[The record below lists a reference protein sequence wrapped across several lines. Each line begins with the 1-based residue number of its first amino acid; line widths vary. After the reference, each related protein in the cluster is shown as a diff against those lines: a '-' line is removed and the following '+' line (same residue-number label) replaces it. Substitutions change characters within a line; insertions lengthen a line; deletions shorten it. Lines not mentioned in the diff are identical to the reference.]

1 MNQGQVNIRMYDL
14 AGADPA
20 VRFSPYCWRIRMALA
35 HKGLE
40 VETIPWRFSDKEA
53 IAFSGQGAVPVIR
66 DGETVVH
73 DSWAIA
79 DYLDARYADRPAL
92 MDGAQGRALAS
103 FARHF
108 SERVFAPIAFK
119 AVILDIYDVIDAGD
133 RDYFRRSREARV
145 GMTLESFAIGE
156 DAAQA
161 QMKPALAPLRALLQE
176 QPFVNGEAP
185 AFADYCLFGG
195 FAWVRGVSRKRL
207 LSEDDPVY
215 AWRER
220 MLDLFDG
227 LARKSSAVGA

>member
-1 MNQGQVNIRMYDL
+1 MQMYDL

-40 VETIPWRFSDKEA
+40 VETIPWRFRDKEA
-53 IAFSGQGAVPVIR
+53 IAFSGQGLVPVLR

-79 DYLDARYADRPAL
+79 DYLDKRYADRPAL
-92 MDGAQGRALAS
+92 TDGAQGRALAS
-103 FARHF
+103 FTRHF
-108 SERVFAPIAFK
+108 SQMVFAPIALK
-119 AVILDIYDVIDAGD
+119 AVLLDIYEAIDAGD
-133 RDYFRRSREARV
+133 RDYFRKSREARV
-145 GMTLESFAIGE
+145 GKTLEAFVIGE
-156 DAAQA
+156 DEARAL
-161 QMKPALAPLRALLQE
+161 MKPALAPMRALLQE
-176 QPFVNGEAP
+176 QAFVNGDAP

-195 FAWVRGVSRKRL
+195 FAWVRGVSRKQL
-207 LSEDDPVY
+207 LDADDPVY

-227 LARKSSAVGA
+227 LARKAPGVGA

>member
-1 MNQGQVNIRMYDL
+1 MTISMYDL

-40 VETIPWRFSDKEA
+40 VETIPWRFSDKSA
-53 IAFSGQGAVPVIR
+53 ISFSGQGAVPVIR
-66 DGETVVH
+66 DGDAVLH

-79 DYLDARYADRPAL
+79 EYLDAQYPDRPLL
-92 MDGAQGRALAS
+92 MDGPQGRALAN

-108 SERVFAPIAFK
+108 SQVVFAPIAFK
-119 AVILDIYDVIDAGD
+119 AVILDIYNVIDEGD
-133 RDYFRRSREARV
+133 RAYFRQSREARV
-145 GMTLESFAIGE
+145 GKTLEAFAIDE
-156 DAAQA
+156 DEARA
-161 QMKPALAPLRALLQE
+161 QMRPALAPLRALLQD
-176 QPFVNGEAP
+176 QPFVNGAAP

-195 FAWVRGVSRKRL
+195 FMWVRGVSPKKIL
-207 LSEDDPVY
+207 AEADPVH

-227 LARKSSAVGA
+227 LARKAPCVGA

>member
-1 MNQGQVNIRMYDL
+1 MNIRMYDL

-35 HKGLE
+35 HKGLA
-40 VETIPWRFSDKEA
+40 VETIPWRFSDKSA
-53 IAFSGQGAVPVIR
+53 ISFSGQGAVPVIR
-66 DGETVVH
+66 DGDKVLH

-79 DYLDARYADRPAL
+79 EYLDAQYASRPTL
-92 MDGAQGRALAS
+92 MDGPQGRALAN

-108 SERVFAPIAFK
+108 SQVVFAPIAFK
-119 AVILDIYDVIDAGD
+119 AVILDLYAAIDEGD
-133 RDYFRRSREARV
+133 RAYFRQSREARV
-145 GMTLESFAIGE
+145 GKTLEAFTIGE
-156 DAAQA
+156 DEARAL
-161 QMKPALAPLRALLQE
+161 MRPALAPLRALLQD

-195 FAWVRGVSRKRL
+195 FMWVRGVSAKKIL
-207 LSEDDPVY
+207 AEADPVY

-227 LARKSSAVGA
+227 LARKAPGVGA

>member
-1 MNQGQVNIRMYDL
+1 MYDL

-40 VETIPWRFSDKEA
+40 VETIPWRFCDKEA
-53 IAFSGQGAVPVIR
+53 IAFSGQGAVPVLR

-79 DYLDARYADRPAL
+79 DYLDKRHADRPAL

-119 AVILDIYDVIDAGD
+119 AVILDIHDVIDAGD
-133 RDYFRRSREARV
+133 RDYFRKSREARV
-145 GMTLESFAIGE
+145 GKTLEDFAIGE
-156 DAAQA
+156 DEARAL
-161 QMKPALAPLRALLQE
+161 MKPALAPLRALLQE
-176 QPFVNGEAP
+176 QAFVNGDSP

-195 FAWVRGVSRKRL
+195 FMWVRGVSRKRL
-207 LSEDDPVY
+207 LDEDDPVH

-227 LARKSSAVGA
+227 FARKAPAVGA